1 LRSTASKT
9 CLFEGT
15 PQPRDGALT
24 PDLLRAGNGLELKR
38 ADAERYPHPSMK
50 AKTLAARGLEI
61 LALAMIGEGVV
72 GLLRPRRYSLFW
84 KIGPHW
90 LRETAET
97 LAEHREATRLICLG
111 EIALGLWIALREIE
125 D

>member
-1 LRSTASKT
+1 
-9 CLFEGT
+9 
-15 PQPRDGALT
+15 
-24 PDLLRAGNGLELKR
+24 
-38 ADAERYPHPSMK
+38 MK
-50 AKTLAARGLEI
+50 AKTLAARGLEV
-61 LALAMIGEGVV
+61 LALAMIGEGIV
-72 GLLRPRRYSLFW
+72 GLLRPRQYSLFW

-97 LAEHREATRLICLG
+97 LAEHREATRLMCLG

>member
-1 LRSTASKT
+1 
-9 CLFEGT
+9 
-15 PQPRDGALT
+15 
-24 PDLLRAGNGLELKR
+24 
-38 ADAERYPHPSMK
+38 MK
-50 AKTLAARGLEI
+50 AKTLAARGLEV
-61 LALAMIGEGVV
+61 LALAMIGEGIV

-97 LAEHREATRLICLG
+97 LADHCEATRLICLG